1 VHTELAAG
9 EWKEGHEQMTGK
21 NGKEMDC
28 AEFQKELPYMFE
40 SGGEIR
46 HEHLSSCED
55 CNSLVQD
62 LRYIADQAKL
72 LLPMHDPSPRVW
84 DNIQTSLTKD
94 GLIGESRGPQAAQKK
109 NNEQYI
115 RLAWAAAAAAVLL
128 AALILFQNSSSSS
141 PTTQVAD
148 NSQAGFTDKDDQQ
161 LIAGLEKQAPALKP
175 AYESSLRDVNQYI
188 SDARATLAQDP
199 NDDDARVHLRKAYA
213 QKAMLYRMGT
223 ARSFNESSSGQ

>member
-1 VHTELAAG
+1 
-9 EWKEGHEQMTGK
+9 MTGK
-21 NGKEMDC
+21 NEKEMSC

-40 SGGEIR
+40 SGGEVR
-46 HEHLSSCED
+46 HEHLSDCED
-55 CNSLVQD
+55 CSSLVQD

-84 DNIQTSLTKD
+84 NNIQTSLTKD

-115 RLAWAAAAAAVLL
+115 KLGWAAAAAAALVLV
-128 AALILFQNSSSSS
+128 LFTFRNSNTSLS
-141 PTTQVAD
+141 TAQVSD
-148 NSQAGFTDKDDQQ
+148 DSQAGFTDKNDAQ
-161 LIAGLEKQAPALKP
+161 LIAGLEQHAPALKP
-175 AYESSLRDVNQYI
+175 AYETSLRDVNQYI